1 MFKKTL
7 LAASILGGASF
18 AANAAQ
24 ITVSVDE
31 TTAPTAIDAAAT
43 ATPADACTTAA
54 TTLGVSVDLATFTLT
69 AAGSQTVN
77 VTNSVADGA
86 LTAASSVVLTAN
98 DVCDVTVAETLVGA
112 SSAKYSAEGAA
123 ANGVVLD
130 VDLVTGIGGIQA
142 EQTIT
147 FTVVGGTIDESLSAG
162 ATLVSEAAT
171 IAGTTGDNAFTLNGV
186 PNPTTIL
193 FSANS
198 TYLTPAVQ
206 REILS
211 LAGVAVI
218 PNPGVTEVKLSAVTR
233 NTTGLEVDNAD
244 DEAVTNIDNQYSV
257 AVTAA
262 LDGIID
268 VSDER
273 LSLVV
278 NDDDNYNSTAPGN
291 VNGTP
296 TPGVAELANTDTL
309 VVKVNVETT
318 QGNLVPASAD
328 LVIKGDFGWMANF
341 NTDDTTPITSTELAN
356 GVAYASSADYAAT
369 PAAGSDTVNTATD
382 FAMNAEYD
390 ELTISITPGIT
401 APATAAELDPY
412 HTITLTVPGDQTLNQ
427 TDFLATLTTS
437 DGATGSAVVVPA
449 DTKVG
454 EWTLNGSIVTIP
466 YMPFGPNTKVIL
478 RHTSTSNQIGD
489 ITVRYILEDLDPAN
503 GDNWV
508 SVGTVVTDVANG
520 VLDIRDAVMDAIEAD
535 TGLDKGKVAIEITT
549 NVPAEDV
556 TVYAA
561 YNVKN
566 SADDRGF
573 VGTFGKLGSAG
584 VPPTM

>member
-24 ITVSVDE
+24 ITVNVDE
-31 TTAPTAIDAAAT
+31 TTAPTAIAGTSGDN
-43 ATPADACTTAA
+43 DACTAAA
-54 TTLGVSVDLATFTLT
+54 TTLGVSVDLAGNTLT
-69 AAGSQTVN
+69 SGGAQTITVVN
-77 VTNSVADGA
+77 SAADGA
-86 LTAASSVVLTAN
+86 LTATSSVVVSGT
-98 DVCDVTVAETLVGA
+98 DTCDVTVAETLVGA
-112 SSAKYSAEGAA
+112 STAKYSAEGAA

-130 VDLVTGIGGIQA
+130 IDLVTGIGGIQA
-142 EQTIT
+142 EQTVI
-147 FTVVGGTIDESLSAG
+147 FTVEGGTIDETLSAG
-162 ATLVSEAAT
+162 ATLTSEAAV
-171 IAGTTGDNAFTLNGV
+171 IASATATNAFTVNGV

-218 PNPGVTEVKLSAVTR
+218 PNPGVTEVKLSAVIR
-233 NTTGLEVDNAD
+233 NTTGLEVDNATPA
-244 DEAVTNIDNQYSV
+244 AVTNIDNQYSV
-257 AVTAA
+257 AVDAA

-273 LSLVV
+273 LSVVV
-278 NDDDNYNSTAPGN
+278 NDDDNYNSTDPGAA
-291 VNGTP
+291 T
-296 TPGVAELANTDTL
+296 AEAANKDTL
-309 VVKVNVETT
+309 VVKVNVDTT

-328 LVIKGDFGWMANF
+328 LVIKGDFAWMKGLNA
-341 NTDDTTPITSTELAN
+341 DDTTPITSTELAV
-356 GVAYASSADYAAT
+356 GVAYASSLDYAAT
-369 PAAGSDTVNTATD
+369 PAPGDDVVNTAAD
-382 FAMNAEYD
+382 FAINAEYD

-401 APATAAELDPY
+401 SPATAAELDPY
-412 HTITLTVPGDQTLNQ
+412 HTITLTAPGDETLNP

-437 DGATGSAVVVPA
+437 DGGTGSAVVVPT

-478 RHTSTSNQIGD
+478 RHTSTSNQVGD
-489 ITVRYILEDLDPAN
+489 ITVRYILEDMDPSD

-508 SVGTVVTDVANG
+508 SVGTVETDVANG
-520 VLDIRDAVMDAIEAD
+520 VLNITSQVMDAIVAD
-535 TGLDKGKVAIEITT
+535 AGVEQGKVAIEITT

-556 TVYAA
+556 TVFAA

-573 VGTFGKLGSAG
+573 VGTFGENGSAS
-584 VPPTM
+584 VPVTP